1 MPDWPHWP
9 RLEIAIWQQLFC
21 QIGCLAAPIWLGRF
35 RGQSDFSCCFSGLG
49 RICRRLSGSLMDSV
63 FKCHPPMPDWLDFQI
78 GRLSWFPDW
87 PDWLDFQIGQIG
99 HETRLASKT
108 RLARLVQ
115 FPDWIFR
122 LIKTEARLVLKP
134 DWVAIGT
141 VFPDWG

>member
-1 MPDWPHWP
+1 MCNKTKHCLSESSRAQSVPDWPHWP

-99 HETRLASKT
+99 YETRLT
-108 RLARLVQ
+108 
-115 FPDWIFR
+115 
-122 LIKTEARLVLKP
+122 RLVLKP
-134 DWVAIGT
+134 DW
-141 VFPDWG
+141 PDWFNFQIGSFL